1 MQGQLLANETI
12 KTIAQKH
19 NKSTAQ
25 VILRWHLE
33 QGILVNV
40 KSVKIER
47 MRANRDIF
55 DFSLDQ
61 DDMELLNNLDENLRV
76 GPDPETFNF

>member
-1 MQGQLLANETI
+1 M
-12 KTIAQKH
+12 
-19 NKSTAQ
+19 
-25 VILRWHLE
+25 
-33 QGILVNV
+33 